1 MINLIK
7 LWEGINM
14 NNFNP
19 DALAMIGPDFEESFS
34 QGETKIDI
42 EPRTVSAVVSTYVS
56 TVFIGSLSL
65 ASWASATTS
74 K

>member
-1 MINLIK
+1 
-7 LWEGINM
+7 M

-34 QGETKIDI
+34 QGETKVDI

-56 TVFIGSLSL
+56 TVFMG
-65 ASWASATTS
+65 
-74 K
+74 